1 MKIKPDT
8 SEIRTVSRTAMTV
21 SFVALFVGLL
31 VLFFEDSQLTINIV
45 NNKTRK
51 YLFIIIIIFF
61 LVAKI

>member
-1 MKIKPDT
+1 
-8 SEIRTVSRTAMTV
+8 MTV

-61 LVAKI
+61 WSPKYSFANSMSCNNI